1 MWMYLLQAE
10 DGIRD
15 AHEGLEFRR
24 VLFRSDPGAWILRA
38 HLIRDGVHQMRLA
51 EPGLAMEEKGI
62 EGDLAAFREGAG
74 GVVGQFIGLADH
86 IIVEGVAAL
95 DHAADRLFP
104 DGGQGRSEE
113 HTSELQSLMRTS
125 YAVF

>member
-1 MWMYLLQAE
+1 
-10 DGIRD
+10 
-15 AHEGLEFRR
+15 
-24 VLFRSDPGAWILRA
+24 
-38 HLIRDGVHQMRLA
+38 MRLA

-104 DGGQGRSEE
+104 DGGQGGHLRLARDFIGRDATQTRSEE
-113 HTSELQSLMRTS
+113 HTSDLQSLLRIS
-125 YAVF
+125 YAVFCLKK